1 MIPHALGLGAL
12 AGSLTQVGPLAYLSL
27 LLVGWLPK
35 PERWAFAGAFGL
47 LCLRLLLPSDP
58 WAGQIGSRVE
68 LEGVVREG
76 FLSTPQGR
84 VYVRHFPLL
93 KDGRYRLGGVLQRPQ
108 GRRNPGGFDQAL
120 WLRGVGVGAV
130 LKVERVLWSQPLP
143 RGPRDALRARLEA
156 GLSPT
161 VAALAAALTLG
172 ERRDL
177 GETYGEFQR
186 SGLAHALALSGLNVA
201 ILTGFLVLLLSFAG
215 PYRYLGALAILL
227 AYLWLVGPSP
237 SLVRAEIMAALVLVA
252 LFLGKGRLDVLA
264 ALGWAVALHLLWQ
277 PSAIYSLSFQLSYLA
292 VLGMALVL
300 PKLPRPSGLKGW
312 LLAGFVVTFAA
323 QLLLLPLLL
332 HHFHSLPLLSPIAN
346 LLVLP
351 LLNLLVPLGF
361 VKMFLGSWLA
371 WPFEWLGRLTLEL
384 VALFARGPQLFWG
397 EISPVGF
404 ALYYLGITP
413 LLAALYGHISWRR
426 GVVLAG
432 SAALAS
438 SLSLLAPAAE
448 YWQLDVGQGD
458 SALVRLPGGV
468 EILVDGGREWAGRRV
483 VGALRALGV
492 DDLELVVATH
502 PDADHIGGLSEVL
515 ESVGVGALV
524 TGPPQPQDAQERQLR
539 AVAQARGIRVIEAGA
554 GSVLEVGQAR
564 LRFLGP
570 SHNSAQ
576 DNARSLAF
584 VLEWR
589 NRRILFTGDAPIS
602 EERHW
607 EARPIDILKVGH
619 HGSASSTGEEL
630 LEGFRPRLALIGVG
644 ANVYGHPTPAVLER
658 LHRHGVAVR
667 RTDLEGAIRV
677 PLR

>member
-12 AGSLTQVGPLAYLSL
+12 AGALTQLSPLAWLSL
-27 LLVGWLPK
+27 LLVPLWPR

-58 WAGQIGSRVE
+58 WASQVGSRVE
-68 LEGVVREG
+68 LEGLLREG

-84 VYVRHFPLL
+84 VYVQHFPVL
-93 KDGRYRLGGVLQRPQ
+93 KDGRYRLSGVLQRPR

-130 LKVERVLWSQPLP
+130 LEVERVLWSQPLP
-143 RGPRDALRARLEA
+143 HGPREALRARLET

-161 VAALAAALTLG
+161 VAALAVALTLG
-172 ERRDL
+172 DRRDL

-201 ILTGFLVLLLSFAG
+201 ILAGFLVLLLSFAG
-215 PYRYLGALAILL
+215 SYRYLGALAILL

-252 LFLGKGRLDVLA
+252 LFVGKGRLDVLA
-264 ALGWAVALHLLWQ
+264 ALGWALALHLLWQ
-277 PSAIYSLSFQLSYLA
+277 PFAIYSLSFQLSYLA

-300 PKLPRPSGLKGW
+300 PRIPRPSGLKGW
-312 LLAGFVVTFAA
+312 LLAGFAVTFAA

-351 LLNLLVPLGF
+351 FLNLLVPLGF
-361 VKMFLGSWLA
+361 LKLFLGGGLA
-371 WPFEWLGRLTLEL
+371 LPFEWLGRLTLEL
-384 VALFARGPQLFWG
+384 VALFARGPQLSWG
-397 EISPVGF
+397 EIGPTGF
-404 ALYYLGITP
+404 ALYYLGVLP

-426 GVVLAG
+426 ASVLAG

-438 SLSLLAPAAE
+438 NLSLLAPAAE

-458 SALVRLPGGV
+458 SALLRLPGGV
-468 EILVDGGREWAGRRV
+468 EVLVDGGRDWAGRRV

-502 PDADHIGGLSEVL
+502 PDADHIGGLPEVL
-515 ESVGVGALV
+515 KAVRVGWLV
-524 TGPPQPQDAQERQLR
+524 TGPPRPQDEQERPLR
-539 AVAQARGIRVIEAGA
+539 EVARLRGVRVIEASA

-570 SHNSAQ
+570 SQNSAK
-576 DNARSLAF
+576 DNARSLVF

-589 NRRILFTGDAPIS
+589 NRRILFTGDAPIA
-602 EERHW
+602 EESRW
-607 EARPIDILKVGH
+607 EAERVDILKVGH

-630 LEGFRPRLALIGVG
+630 LERFRPRLAVIGVG
-644 ANVYGHPTPAVLER
+644 PNVYGHPTPAVLER
-658 LHRHGVAVR
+658 LRRHKVAVR